1 LRCIG
6 TCHDPGIVLM
16 KLIVEHRVIE
26 KISKIIEQIEFAS
39 DGVGIG
45 FP

>member
-1 LRCIG
+1 MHW
-6 TCHDPGIVLM
+6 HDPGIVLM